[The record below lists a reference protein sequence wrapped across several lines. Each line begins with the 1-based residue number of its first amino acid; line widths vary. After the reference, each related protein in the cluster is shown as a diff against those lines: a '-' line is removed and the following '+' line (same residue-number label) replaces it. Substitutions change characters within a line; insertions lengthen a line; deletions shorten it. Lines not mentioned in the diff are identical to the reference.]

1 MRYGYLKT
9 VKKNSRPIQGR
20 ELIYSRGTTLIPAN
34 DRPSFGYDLTY
45 RFIPAPRI
53 TVGEAGF
60 LTCGLPRFQVTAPEG
75 FSTRQPAP
83 AHTLPGSLSVSFECT
98 RLHYHR

>member
-1 MRYGYLKT
+1 M
-9 VKKNSRPIQGR
+9 
-20 ELIYSRGTTLIPAN
+20 
-34 DRPSFGYDLTY
+34 
-45 RFIPAPRI
+45 
-53 TVGEAGF
+53 GEAGF

-83 AHTLPGSLSVSFECT
+83 AHTVPGSLSVSFECT